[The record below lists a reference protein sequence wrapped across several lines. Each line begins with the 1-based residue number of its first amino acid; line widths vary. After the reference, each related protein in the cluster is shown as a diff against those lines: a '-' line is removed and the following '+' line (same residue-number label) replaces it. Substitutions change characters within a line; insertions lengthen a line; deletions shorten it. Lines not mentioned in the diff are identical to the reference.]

1 MKKAGILSVL
11 FLLVPL
17 AVAVI
22 ADAQQPNKVIAF
34 RG

>member
-1 MKKAGILSVL
+1 MKKAGVASILFVVVL
-11 FLLVPL
+11 L